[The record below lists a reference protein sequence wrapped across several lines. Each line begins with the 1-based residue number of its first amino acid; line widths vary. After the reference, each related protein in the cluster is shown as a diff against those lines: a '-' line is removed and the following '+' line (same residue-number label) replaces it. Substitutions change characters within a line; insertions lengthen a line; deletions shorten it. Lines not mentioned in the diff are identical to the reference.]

1 MGGLLKSH
9 TAVISEVTDIFSLL
23 LVSSGIK
30 KQMIISW
37 ILKYRWM
44 RLVLRIVI
52 QRYGSAI
59 TLYRCYLIELLLAI
73 VVHMVYK
80 SRVS

>member
-9 TAVISEVTDIFSLL
+9 TAVISEVAGIFSL

-37 ILKYRWM
+37 ILTYR
-44 RLVLRIVI
+44 
-52 QRYGSAI
+52 
-59 TLYRCYLIELLLAI
+59 
-73 VVHMVYK
+73 
-80 SRVS
+80 